1 MIERKVSVSPQSFGR
16 VGVFMGGWSA
26 EREISLLSGQ
36 RVLQGLLSAGVDAVA
51 VDVDR
56 ELLKSLNGDEY
67 DRVFFILH
75 GPGGEDGVV
84 QAYLELIGLPY
95 TGSGVLGSA
104 LAMDKLRSKQIWRGL
119 GLPVPDWRVVD
130 SWDECSSAERVLGL
144 PMMIKPIGE
153 GSSIGVSRVMRADEL
168 EDAFHLAHRYGVVMA
183 EKFID
188 GRELTVAILDAEAL
202 PVIHIE
208 TPREFYDYKAKYFV
222 DSTGYHCPADLSADV
237 TIECQRLALEAFS
250 AVDASGWGRVDFM
263 CDENDRPW
271 LIEVNTTPGMT
282 DHSLVPMAAREAGL
296 SFEKLVTR
304 ILECSMESSR

>member
-1 MIERKVSVSPQSFGR
+1 MTEQKISVSPQSFGR
-16 VGVFMGGWSA
+16 VAVFMGGWSA

-36 RVLQGLLSAGVDAVA
+36 QVLQGLLSAGVDAVA
-51 VDVDR
+51 VDVSR
-56 ELLKSLNGDEY
+56 ELLRSLSGDEY

-104 LAMDKLRSKQIWRGL
+104 LAMDKIRSKQIWRGL
-119 GLPVPDWRVVD
+119 DLPVPDWRIVD
-130 SWDECSSAERVLGL
+130 SLDGCRSAARELGL

-153 GSSIGVSRVMRADEL
+153 GSSIGISRVMCAGEL
-168 EDAFHLAHRYGVVMA
+168 EDAFELAQPYGVVMA
-183 EKFID
+183 EKFVE
-188 GRELTVAILDAEAL
+188 GRELTVTILDGEAL

-222 DSTGYHCPADLSADV
+222 ESTGYQCPADLPAEV
-237 TIECQRLALEAFS
+237 TIECQRLALEAFD

-271 LIEVNTTPGMT
+271 LIEANTTPGMT

-296 SFEKLVTR
+296 SFETLVTR